1 MTDVTALAESDLLL
15 LIHDLARLMR
25 TRADQRARAQGM
37 TRAQWVIL
45 FRLEMRPGISQN
57 ELAGLVEV
65 EPITVARLIDR
76 LEARGLVERRHDPQD
91 RRVRRL
97 HLTPTARPC
106 LEQLQAYAGDL
117 RRGLTAGLDDATI
130 KHLTTTLVAM
140 KNNLLAEKRDSA
152 KAS

>member
-1 MTDVTALAESDLLL
+1 MPTLVESDLLL

-45 FRLEMRPGISQN
+45 FRLDMRPGLSQN
-57 ELAGLVEV
+57 ELATQTEV

-76 LEARGLVERRHDPQD
+76 LEARGLVERRLDPQD

-97 HLTPTARPC
+97 HLTPAARPC
-106 LEQLQAYAGDL
+106 LEQLHAYASDL
-117 RRGLTAGLDDATI
+117 RRTLTAGLDAEAI
-130 KHLTTTLVAM
+130 NLLTTSLVAL
-140 KNNLLAEKRDSA
+140 KNNLLTEKRDGA